1 VDFDSKSIPPKVAE
15 QVELEVKY
23 EGYIKRQ
30 MQEIEK
36 FKKLE
41 NMLIP
46 KDFLY
51 DNLTGFKREAKEKLK
66 EVNPISVGQASRIS
80 GVSPGDIAVL
90 MVHLKKFLSKN
101 RRDEEK

>member
-1 VDFDSKSIPPKVAE
+1 
-15 QVELEVKY
+15 
-23 EGYIKRQ
+23 

-46 KDFLY
+46 KDFSY
-51 DNLTGFKREAKEKLK
+51 DNLSGFKREAKEKLK